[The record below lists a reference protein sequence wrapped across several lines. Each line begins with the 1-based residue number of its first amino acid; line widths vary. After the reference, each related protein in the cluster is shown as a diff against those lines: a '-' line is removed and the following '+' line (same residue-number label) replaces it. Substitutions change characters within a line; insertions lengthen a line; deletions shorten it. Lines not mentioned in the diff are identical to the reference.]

1 VLISALVGVMGPAS
15 GQPSLPPG
23 HQEAADAPSDDTTTT
38 TSCNVLEQLL
48 NMCASSTTTTTP
60 PPSTTAPDPTTTTP
74 PPTTTA
80 PDPTTTSTA
89 PAGSA
94 SRDSGGGSDQST
106 CSDSTPPVAA
116 PSGTWSCTFDDE
128 FNGSSLDTSQW
139 QPMLTAD
146 SGYMTG
152 PLLSQAC
159 YVDNPQ
165 TINESGGTLNLS
177 VVDTGPVTC
186 DTPASWLLSTTT
198 DYEAGMVDTSQLFSQ
213 QYGYFEVRAELPP
226 ATVQGLQETLWL
238 YPEDGTLYGAWPDS
252 GEIDFGE
259 FYSEYPDL
267 DVPADH
273 FPGSGSDSQ
282 ASSDGCSQA
291 AVTTAGQF
299 NTYAVLWTPTTIETY
314 FNGVP
319 CTVDDYGPYVTAP
332 DTAPEPFNQPF
343 FLAFTAAL
351 GTNTNSFEPGTT
363 PLPATTRID
372 WVRVWQY
379 S

>member
-1 VLISALVGVMGPAS
+1 VFISVLIAVMGQAA
-15 GQPSLPPG
+15 GQPHLPSG
-23 HQEAADAPSDDTTTT
+23 HLETADAPSDDTTAT
-38 TSCNVLEQLL
+38 TSCNVLAQLL
-48 NMCASSTTTTTP
+48 DMCAAPTTTTTTTTASAP
-60 PPSTTAPDPTTTTP
+60 EPSTTTAPPSTT
-74 PPTTTA
+74 TA
-80 PDPTTTSTA
+80 PSSTTSTA

-94 SRDSGGGSDQST
+94 PHDSDGSGQST
-106 CSDSTPPVAA
+106 CSGSTPPVTP
-116 PSGTWSCTFDDE
+116 PSGSWSCTFDDE
-128 FNGSSLDTSQW
+128 FNGTSLDTSLW

-146 SGYMTG
+146 TGYMTG
-152 PLLSQAC
+152 PPLSQAC
-159 YVDNPQ
+159 YVDNPE

-186 DTPASWLLSTTT
+186 DTPSGWLWSTTT
-198 DYEAGMVDTSQLFSQ
+198 DYEAGMVDSYQLFSQ
-213 QYGYFEVRAELPP
+213 KYGYFEVRAELPP

-238 YPEDGTLYGAWPDS
+238 YPEDETLYGAWPDS

-259 FYSEYPDL
+259 FYSEYPEL

-273 FPGSGSDSQ
+273 FPGSGSDPQ
-282 ASSDGCSQA
+282 ASSDGCSQSGA
-291 AVTTAGQF
+291 ATAGQF

-319 CTVDDYGPYVTAP
+319 CTVDDYSPYVTLPDIAP
-332 DTAPEPFNQPF
+332 APFTQPF

-351 GTNTNSFEPGTT
+351 GTNTNAFEPGTT